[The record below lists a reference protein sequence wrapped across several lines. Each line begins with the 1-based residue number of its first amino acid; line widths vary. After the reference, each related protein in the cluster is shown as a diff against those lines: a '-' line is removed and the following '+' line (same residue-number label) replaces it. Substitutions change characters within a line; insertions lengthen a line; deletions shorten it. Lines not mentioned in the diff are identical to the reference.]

1 MYLSIDAGN
10 EPPPNSNTNIA
21 YSYEGNLTGT
31 DGSSRGNFRGGTR
44 FTNVFLLTTD
54 SPPPSNRHDAGS
66 FGTGYR
72 FRSPNLPFGAAP
84 TSVSD
89 SIFMPEGL
97 TINDVNVFVGINHS
111 YTNDISVTLRNPS
124 GSTSRILYAGNAPDN
139 GDHMITIFDDQA
151 DSTANA
157 NMRGPWSPRVRPVNN
172 LAIFNGQ
179 NAGGYWRITVTDIFP
194 GADDGRLIGWGIQFN
209 NQAVTAVNEEITGI
223 PKKFALHQNYP
234 NPFNPT
240 TTIKYD
246 LAKESFVKITVYDIL
261 GKQVQTLVNEQKKA
275 GSYALEINASGL
287 ASGVYFYKIEA
298 GTFVAT
304 KKMMLIK

>member
-1 MYLSIDAGN
+1 
-10 EPPPNSNTNIA
+10 
-21 YSYEGNLTGT
+21 
-31 DGSSRGNFRGGTR
+31 
-44 FTNVFLLTTD
+44 
-54 SPPPSNRHDAGS
+54 
-66 FGTGYR
+66 
-72 FRSPNLPFGAAP
+72 
-84 TSVSD
+84 
-89 SIFMPEGL
+89 
-97 TINDVNVFVGINHS
+97 
-111 YTNDISVTLRNPS
+111 
-124 GSTSRILYAGNAPDN
+124 
-139 GDHMITIFDDQA
+139 
-151 DSTANA
+151 
-157 NMRGPWSPRVRPVNN
+157 MRGPWSPRVRPVNN

-209 NQAVTAVNEEITGI
+209 NQAITAVNEEITGI

>member
-1 MYLSIDAGN
+1 
-10 EPPPNSNTNIA
+10 
-21 YSYEGNLTGT
+21 
-31 DGSSRGNFRGGTR
+31 
-44 FTNVFLLTTD
+44 
-54 SPPPSNRHDAGS
+54 
-66 FGTGYR
+66 
-72 FRSPNLPFGAAP
+72 
-84 TSVSD
+84 
-89 SIFMPEGL
+89 MPEGL